1 MKYIGLRKLL
11 SSLDTRR
18 TLMQSI
24 LVYKNRPERTGFN
37 MYALNTQQQL
47 TFLALLRWHEGSIEI
62 TLTDPFRSSLKSQTC
77 LLALYVLSAVF
88 SVLKFM
94 TISLEEE
101 QQGEDEMQD
110 VAANVDTFDDVVIF
124 LIV

>member
-1 MKYIGLRKLL
+1 MVL
-11 SSLDTRR
+11 SSSDTREA
-18 TLMQSI
+18 LMHLFLFTNTAQ
-24 LVYKNRPERTGFN
+24 KNWFQ
-37 MYALNTQQQL
+37 YAVNTQQQL
-47 TFLALLRWHEGSIEI
+47 TVLALLRWHEGSIEI

-77 LLALYVLSAVF
+77 LLALYVSSVVF